1 MRRWAALIVCVALVA
16 AACGDDA
23 DDGSAPPAE
32 PAATAE
38 EAPAEA
44 EEATAPAVDDG
55 ATQETTAPAEDDG
68 TTEEA
73 PAPAEDATDDGA
85 AAEEPAAD
93 AEPSEE
99 MAAEEPSDSMA
110 VDLSGACPDPL
121 VLQTDWFPSPE
132 HGYAYRLIG
141 DAGELDS
148 ENGIYRGPL
157 LDTGIDLEIR
167 AGGPYLGFAPTTA
180 TMQLDEGIHFGYV
193 NTDEQIAAWH
203 VVPTVAVAAPFDT
216 NPQILMWGPEAYS
229 FSSFEDIGQS
239 DAVVVYFAGG
249 VFIDYM
255 VDAGI
260 LRADQV
266 DPSYNG
272 APARFVAEGG
282 AIVQQG
288 FATSEPWLYENAL
301 EEWGKPVDF
310 LLIHDSGFEIYA
322 QPLVV
327 RAEVL
332 EELRPCLELVV
343 PVFQQAVIDHYADP
357 GPTDAVILQIVE
369 DLASFWVLY
378 PGQMEYSSATALA
391 LGNVGNGPDDI
402 VGNMDEARME
412 RVTQLLKDVLE
423 GVPQD
428 IEASDIYTNEFID
441 PSIGF

>member
-1 MRRWAALIVCVALVA
+1 MRRLAALIVFVALVA

-23 DDGSAPPAE
+23 DDGSAQPAE
-32 PAATAE
+32 PAAT
-38 EAPAEA
+38 
-44 EEATAPAVDDG
+44 V
-55 ATQETTAPAEDDG
+55 
-68 TTEEA
+68 EEA
-73 PAPAEDATDDGA
+73 PAPAEEEPAPAEDDDGA
-85 AAEEPAAD
+85 EVPDPEEGAPDPAEDAAVEEPAAD
-93 AEPSEE
+93 AEPAGE
-99 MAAEEPSDSMA
+99 MPAEAPSDPMA

-141 DAGELDS
+141 DAGELDT
-148 ENGIYRGPL
+148 ENGVYRGPL
-157 LDTGIDLEIR
+157 LETGIDLEIR

-193 NTDEQIAAWH
+193 NTDEQIAAWDI
-203 VVPTVAVAAPFDT
+203 VPTVAVAAPFDT
-216 NPQILMWGPEAYS
+216 NPQILMWSPEEYS

-239 DAVVVYFAGG
+239 DATVVYFAGG

-266 DPSYNG
+266 DPSYDG
-272 APARFVAEGG
+272 SPARFVAEGG
-282 AIVQQG
+282 ALVQQG

-301 EEWGKPVDF
+301 EEWGKPVDY

-327 RAEVL
+327 RAAAL

-343 PVFQQAVIDHYADP
+343 PIFQQAVLDHYADP

-391 LGNVGNGPDDI
+391 IGNVGNGPDGI
-402 VGNMDEARME
+402 VGNMDDARME

>member
-1 MRRWAALIVCVALVA
+1 MRRFAALIVLVALVS

-23 DDGSAPPAE
+23 EDGSAEPAE
-32 PAATAE
+32 PAAPAE
-38 EAPAEA
+38 EA
-44 EEATAPAVDDG
+44 
-55 ATQETTAPAEDDG
+55 APAEDAAEEA
-68 TTEEA
+68 EEA
-73 PAPAEDATDDGA
+73 PAPAEEAAPAEDATEAEA
-85 AAEEPAAD
+85 AVEEPTAD
-93 AEPSEE
+93 AEPAEE
-99 MAAEEPSDSMA
+99 MPAEEPSDPMA
-110 VDLSGACPDPL
+110 VDLSGACPNPL

-141 DAGELDS
+141 DAGELDT
-148 ENGIYRGPL
+148 ENGVYRGPL
-157 LDTGIDLEIR
+157 LETGIDLEIR

-180 TMQLDEGIHFGYV
+180 TMQLDEGIHLGYV
-193 NTDEQIAAWH
+193 NTDEQIAAWDI
-203 VVPTVAVAAPFDT
+203 VPTVAVAAPFDT
-216 NPQILMWGPEAYS
+216 NPQILMWSPEAYS

-239 DAVVVYFAGG
+239 DAAVVYFAGG

-266 DPSYNG
+266 DPSYDG
-272 APARFVAEGG
+272 SPARFVAEGG
-282 AIVQQG
+282 AVVQQG

-327 RAEVL
+327 RAAVL

-343 PVFQQAVIDHYADP
+343 PIFQQAVIDHYADP

-369 DLASFWVLY
+369 NLASFWVLY

-402 VGNMDEARME
+402 VGNMDDARME
-412 RVTQLLKDVLE
+412 RVTQLLKDVLQ

-428 IEASDIYTNEFID
+428 IEASEIYTNEFID

>member
-1 MRRWAALIVCVALVA
+1 M
-16 AACGDDA
+16 
-23 DDGSAPPAE
+23 
-32 PAATAE
+32 
-38 EAPAEA
+38 
-44 EEATAPAVDDG
+44 
-55 ATQETTAPAEDDG
+55 
-68 TTEEA
+68 
-73 PAPAEDATDDGA
+73 
-85 AAEEPAAD
+85 
-93 AEPSEE
+93 
-99 MAAEEPSDSMA
+99 MAAGLA
-110 VDLSGACPDPL
+110 GVCPDPL

-141 DAGELDS
+141 DGGELDV

-157 LDTGIDLEIR
+157 LDTGIALEIR
-167 AGGPYLGFAPTTA
+167 AGGPYLGFQPTTA
-180 TMQLDEGIHFGYV
+180 TMQLDSGIHLGYI
-193 NTDEQIAAWH
+193 NTDEQVA
-203 VVPTVAVAAPFDT
+203 VYDDVPTVAVAAPFDT
-216 NPQILMWGPEAYS
+216 NPQILMWDPDVYS
-229 FSSFEDIGQS
+229 FTSFEDIGES
-239 DAVVVYFAGG
+239 GVTVVYFAGG

-260 LRADQV
+260 LNADQV
-266 DPSYNG
+266 DPSYDG
-272 APARFVAEGG
+272 SPARFVAEAG

-301 EEWGKPVDF
+301 EEWGKPVDY

-327 RAEVL
+327 RAEAL

-343 PVFQQAVIDHYADP
+343 PVFQQAILDHYADP
-357 GPTDAVILQIVE
+357 APTDAVILQIVD

-391 LGNVGNGPDDI
+391 IGNVGNGPDDI
-402 VGNMDEARME
+402 VGNLDDARME
-412 RVTQLLKDVLE
+412 RIVELLKNVLD

>member
-1 MRRWAALIVCVALVA
+1 MRRLAALFILTALVA

-23 DDGSAPPAE
+23 DDASVQTTE
-32 PAATAE
+32 PAQAE
-38 EAPAEA
+38 EAPAPSPE
-44 EEATAPAVDDG
+44 PGDD
-55 ATQETTAPAEDDG
+55 
-68 TTEEA
+68 EEA
-73 PAPAEDATDDGA
+73 PAPSGEPGDDEEAPAPDDDADEA
-85 AAEEPAAD
+85 SEAEEPAAD
-93 AEPSEE
+93 TEPAADEPPEE
-99 MAAEEPSDSMA
+99 APHDPMA
-110 VDLSGACPDPL
+110 VDLSGVCPDPL

-167 AGGPYLGFAPTTA
+167 AGGPYLGFQPTTA

-193 NTDEQIAAWH
+193 NTDEQVAAWDE
-203 VVPTVAVAAPFDT
+203 VPTVAVAAPFDT
-216 NPQILMWGPEAYS
+216 NPQILMWNPEAYS
-229 FSSFEDIGQS
+229 FSSFEEIGQS
-239 DAVVVYFAGG
+239 DATVVYFAGG

-266 DPSYNG
+266 DPSYDG
-272 APARFVAEGG
+272 SPGRFVAEGG
-282 AIVQQG
+282 ALVQQG

-301 EEWGKPVDF
+301 EDWGKPVDF

-327 RAEVL
+327 RAAAL
-332 EELRPCLELVV
+332 EELRPCLDLVV
-343 PVFQQAVIDHYADP
+343 PVFQQSVIDHYADS

-378 PGQMEYSSATALA
+378 PGQMDYSTATALA
-391 LGNVGNGPDDI
+391 LGNVGNGPDAI
-402 VGNMDEARME
+402 VGNMDDARME
-412 RVTQLLKDVLE
+412 RVVQLLKDVLD

>member
-1 MRRWAALIVCVALVA
+1 MRRFVAVAVLVAFVA

-23 DDGSAPPAE
+23 DEGPARATEPAE
-32 PAATAE
+32 TST
-38 EAPAEA
+38 EAPAPSTDEPDEASAPSTDAA
-44 EEATAPAVDDG
+44 EEP
-55 ATQETTAPAEDDG
+55 
-68 TTEEA
+68 EA
-73 PAPAEDATDDGA
+73 PAPADDEPAPTTTA
-85 AAEEPAAD
+85 APAAPAEESGD
-93 AEPSEE
+93 M
-99 MAAEEPSDSMA
+99 MAAGLA
-110 VDLSGACPDPL
+110 GVCPDPL

-141 DAGELDS
+141 DGGELDV

-157 LDTGIDLEIR
+157 LDTGIALEIR
-167 AGGPYLGFAPTTA
+167 AGGPYLGFQPTTA
-180 TMQLDEGIHFGYV
+180 TMQLDSGIHLGYI
-193 NTDEQIAAWH
+193 NTDEQVA
-203 VVPTVAVAAPFDT
+203 VYDDVPTVAVAAPFDT
-216 NPQILMWGPEAYS
+216 NPQILMWDPDVYS
-229 FSSFEDIGQS
+229 FTSFEDIGES
-239 DAVVVYFAGG
+239 GVTVVYFAGG

-260 LRADQV
+260 LNADQV
-266 DPSYNG
+266 DPSYDG
-272 APARFVAEGG
+272 SPARFVAEAG

-301 EEWGKPVDF
+301 EEWGKPVDY

-327 RAEVL
+327 RAEAL

-343 PVFQQAVIDHYADP
+343 PVFQQAILDHYADP
-357 GPTDAVILQIVE
+357 APTDAVILQIVD

-391 LGNVGNGPDDI
+391 IGNVGNGPDDI
-402 VGNMDEARME
+402 VGNLDDARME
-412 RVTQLLKDVLE
+412 RIVELLKNVLD